1 MNSLIELSSVAL
13 VKIDAGAE
21 FSSLQTA
28 SEAIRLY
35 IDLNQ
40 GQVGDE
46 DNLNIL
52 GFQLRN
58 IFFITNTQRI
68 RMQEVR
74 KLIQDIYIHSFLK
87 SITDNIKSC
96 DIVRIFHW
104 QLHEQVRWIE
114 LYFAV
119 LDILLKFVFGL

>member
-1 MNSLIELSSVAL
+1 MNSLIELASVAL

-46 DNLNIL
+46 DKLNIL

-74 KLIQDIYIHSFLK
+74 KLKQYTF
-87 SITDNIKSC
+87 
-96 DIVRIFHW
+96 IFEVMT
-104 QLHEQVRWIE
+104 L
-114 LYFAV
+114 F
-119 LDILLKFVFGL
+119 

>member
-52 GFQLRN
+52 GFSLRN

-74 KLIQDIYIHSFLK
+74 KLIHEIFIHFQGYKVIFLE
-87 SITDNIKSC
+87 
-96 DIVRIFHW
+96 FL
-104 QLHEQVRWIE
+104 Q
-114 LYFAV
+114 
-119 LDILLKFVFGL
+119 

>member
-52 GFQLRN
+52 GFSLRN

-74 KLIQDIYIHSFLK
+74 KLIQDIFIHF
-87 SITDNIKSC
+87 
-96 DIVRIFHW
+96 
-104 QLHEQVRWIE
+104 
-114 LYFAV
+114 
-119 LDILLKFVFGL
+119 

>member
-68 RMQEVR
+68 RMQEVS
-74 KLIQDIYIHSFLK
+74 KLEFVKKGKLCFCF
-87 SITDNIKSC
+87 NIEGNK
-96 DIVRIFHW
+96 
-104 QLHEQVRWIE
+104 
-114 LYFAV
+114 YV
-119 LDILLKFVFGL
+119 LSS

>member
-1 MNSLIELSSVAL
+1 MNLLIELSSVAL

-74 KLIQDIYIHSFLK
+74 KLKQKIIYIHF
-87 SITDNIKSC
+87 
-96 DIVRIFHW
+96 IVIFCARVLEHIFSSSKF
-104 QLHEQVRWIE
+104 QLI
-114 LYFAV
+114 
-119 LDILLKFVFGL
+119 